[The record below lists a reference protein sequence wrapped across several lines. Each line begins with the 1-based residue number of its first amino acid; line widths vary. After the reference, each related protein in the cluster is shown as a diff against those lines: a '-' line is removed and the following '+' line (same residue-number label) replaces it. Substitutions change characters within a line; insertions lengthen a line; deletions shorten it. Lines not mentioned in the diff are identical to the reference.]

1 MPDVAAA
8 SWPRSRKGAW
18 WPEWGTPSWGVCLT
32 LPLVGQLLPVEESYS
47 QVSPAVNRGASR
59 AGLGVAVIP
68 LEFGLVILGERF

>member
-1 MPDVAAA
+1 M
-8 SWPRSRKGAW
+8 
-18 WPEWGTPSWGVCLT
+18 